1 MPSGMGQQGEMTMI
15 LNAPARFG
23 ATRGTSGA
31 RTPLVR
37 RTGRMR
43 LSPGGLALVLL
54 LVAML
59 LRVEGSNASA
69 AAAAPPPADITA
81 PIDVLDVYL
90 EVVNMNKCCD
100 CHRTIC

>member
-1 MPSGMGQQGEMTMI
+1 MGQQGEMTMI

-37 RTGRMR
+37 LIGRFLPQMG
-43 LSPGGLALVLL
+43 PLALVLILGAVL
-54 LVAML
+54 LQ
-59 LRVEGSNASA
+59 VEASTAAA